1 MAIDPENP
9 VVQLC
14 AKGIQEEMSGN
25 IVAASALY
33 TQAWE
38 QKTTDYEAAIVA
50 HYMARIQT
58 TTEDVLH
65 WNQQALRHAD
75 KVGDD
80 SIHAFYP
87 SLHLNIGKAYEDLG
101 DIAEAIKNY
110 EMGSA
115 KADLLPD
122 DPLGNL
128 TREALARGLERTK
141 NDPLLKNRKG

>member
-25 IVAASALY
+25 IVAACALY

-38 QKTTDYEAAIVA
+38 QKSTEYEAAIVA

-58 TTEDVLH
+58 TTEEVLH
-65 WNQQALRHAD
+65 WNLQALLHAD

-87 SLHLNIGKAYEDLG
+87 SLYLNIGKAYEDLG
-101 DIAEAIKNY
+101 NISEAIKNY
-110 EMGSA
+110 ELGA
-115 KADLLPD
+115 EKTDLLPND
-122 DPLGNL
+122 ALGKL
-128 TREALARGLERTK
+128 TRDALTRGLERTK
-141 NDPLLKNRKG
+141 NNPLQ